1 MTNPRGAKIVK
12 PVFVTGSRDPVVSND
27 GKTGYLTLTVSDT
40 DEPDLEIKVSLQNAA
55 GPIIGHLLQ
64 MGSTAATTLRQS
76 QHEPASVP
84 VGVVP
89 IAPQSIGL
97 RSNRRGQVVL
107 GLQFGLLHLAFP
119 IPVSELQGMADF
131 LSEHASLATGGQR
144 RRVD

>member
-64 MGSTAATTLRQS
+64 MGNAAATTLRQS
-76 QHEPASVP
+76 RREPANVQ

-97 RSNRRGQVVL
+97 RSSKPGQVVL
-107 GLQFGLLHLAFP
+107 GLHFSVLHLAFP
-119 IPVSELQGMADF
+119 IPCLLYTSDAADERSSVD
-131 LSEHASLATGGQR
+131 LGGR
-144 RRVD
+144 RIIK